1 MSIRLI
7 YISQSGNTRAFI
19 QKLTTYA
26 DTQGGPTFVS
36 VEINDLSPDN
46 HETSPYFAFVPTYL
60 DGGNGIDNGVKEIL
74 TNALADYIDYGNN
87 ARHLIGV
94 VGSGNKNF
102 NAQYVLTAKRYA
114 QMFDA
119 PLVGDFE
126 LRGTTTDV
134 TRIYDALCQRLSEID

>member
-1 MSIRLI
+1 MATRLL

-19 QKLTTYA
+19 QKLIAYA
-26 DTQGGPTFVS
+26 DTHPGPTFEA
-36 VEINDLSPDN
+36 VEINDLTPDN
-46 HETSPYFAFVPTYL
+46 HETSDYFAFVPTYL

-74 TNALADYIDYGNN
+74 TNALADYLAYGNN
-87 ARHLIGV
+87 PRHLIGV

-126 LRGTTTDV
+126 LRGTATDV
-134 TRIYDALCQRLSEID
+134 VRIYDALSQTLAATN